1 MVVVL
6 GRARRVLAAVLA
18 LLAPAATLALVP
30 AVAGVA
36 QLATSTPPPTPVLL
50 PNGSTTLSPFPSVL
64 RTPEPSRRPP
74 EISAPSAILAD
85 LDTGQVLYEKA
96 AEEPRPIASLTKI
109 ATALLVMERT
119 RPQDV
124 VTVSPRAAGD
134 GPTPGVSELGLVP
147 GERIPVGALL
157 YALLLQSANDAAVA
171 LAEHVSGTVEGFV
184 RAMNA
189 RVRRLGARD
198 TRFAS
203 PSGLDDAGSSTA
215 RDLVRI
221 TRAVYRLPGFASIVA
236 TRTKQIPAPEGL
248 PPRVVQNRNALL
260 WLYPGAIG
268 VKTGFTSRAGYCV
281 VAAAER
287 GGVRLVAVVL
297 GAPRDA
303 FSDAAALLDHGFSA
317 FERREVLAA
326 GEPLGTVR
334 ISGRPVPVAAGG
346 TLTAL
351 VPRGAEV
358 TRRIVLDPSVA
369 FPPVPGEV
377 VGAVGVSAR
386 DDRLGRVPLVVAS
399 VPEPP
404 IPREGG
410 PWWVRAAA
418 AVVRAAGTVI
428 DALIG

>member
-1 MVVVL
+1 MAGR
-6 GRARRVLAAVLA
+6 GRARRLLAAALAALAPAAVLA
-18 LLAPAATLALVP
+18 LVP
-30 AVAGVA
+30 GVAGVA

-50 PNGSTTLSPFPSVL
+50 PNGSTTLSPFPSSL

-119 RPQDV
+119 SPQDV
-124 VTVSPRAAGD
+124 VTVSARVAGD

-147 GERIPVGALL
+147 GERISVGDLL
-157 YALLLQSANDAAVA
+157 YALLLQSANDAAAA
-171 LAEHVSGTVEGFV
+171 LAEHVSGDVEAFV

-189 RVRRLGARD
+189 RVHRLGALD

-203 PSGLDDAGSSTA
+203 PSGLDDSGSSTA

-221 TRAVYRLPGFASIVA
+221 TRAAYRLPGFASIVA
-236 TRTKQIPAPEGL
+236 TRTKEIPAPDG

-268 VKTGFTSRAGYCV
+268 VKTGFTSRAGYCI

-287 GGVRLVAVVL
+287 GDVRLVAVVL
-297 GAPRDA
+297 GAPAEA
-303 FSDAAALLDHGFSA
+303 FSDAAALLDHGFFA
-317 FERREVLAA
+317 FERRRVVSA
-326 GEPLGTVR
+326 GEALGTVE
-334 ISGRPVPVAAGG
+334 ISGRTVPVAAGG

-351 VPRGAEV
+351 VPRGAEPV
-358 TRRIVLDPSVA
+358 RRIELDPRAA
-369 FPPVPGEV
+369 FPPLPGQ
-377 VGAVGVSAR
+377 AVGTVTVALPDLR
-386 DDRLGRVPLVVAS
+386 IGRVPLVVAS
-399 VPEPP
+399 VPAPP
-404 IPREGG
+404 PPREPG
-410 PWWVRAAA
+410 PWWVRASGSVLRAVG
-418 AVVRAAGTVI
+418 AVV

>member
-1 MVVVL
+1 MDGR
-6 GRARRVLAAVLA
+6 GRARRVLAATLA
-18 LLAPAATLALVP
+18 VLAPAAVLALVP
-30 AVAGVA
+30 GVAGIA

-50 PNGSTTLSPFPSVL
+50 PNGSTTLSPFPTVL

-74 EISAPSAILAD
+74 EISAASAILAD
-85 LDTGQVLYEKA
+85 LDSGQILYEKA
-96 AEEPRPIASLTKI
+96 ADTPRPVASLTKI

-124 VTVSPRAAGD
+124 VTVSEDAAGD
-134 GPTPGVSELGLVP
+134 GPTPGISELGLVP
-147 GERIPVGALL
+147 GERITVGSLL

-171 LAEHVSGTVEGFV
+171 LAEHVSGSVDAFV

-189 RVRRLGARD
+189 RVRRLGATH

-203 PSGLDDAGSSTA
+203 PSGLDDRGSSTA
-215 RDLVRI
+215 RDLLRI
-221 TRAVYRLPGFASIVA
+221 TRAAYRLPGFASIVA
-236 TRTKQIPAPEGL
+236 TRTKEIPTPDGL
-248 PPRVVQNRNALL
+248 PPRLVQNRNALL

-303 FSDAAALLDHGFSA
+303 FSDAAALLDHGFFA
-317 FERREVLAA
+317 FERREVVAA
-326 GEPLGTVR
+326 GEPLGTVE
-334 ISGRPVPVAAGG
+334 ISGRAVPVASGG
-346 TLTAL
+346 SLTAL

-358 TRRIVLDPSVA
+358 TRRLALDPRAA
-369 FPPVPGEV
+369 FPPLPGET
-377 VGAVGVSAR
+377 VGAVRVSAAGLR
-386 DDRLGRVPLVVAS
+386 IGRVPLVVTS
-399 VPEPP
+399 VPAPP
-404 IPREGG
+404 PPREPGS
-410 PWWVRAAA
+410 WWERATRSLL
-418 AVVRAAGTVI
+418 RAAGAVL

>member
-1 MVVVL
+1 VAGR
-6 GRARRVLAAVLA
+6 GRARRLLAAALA
-18 LLAPAATLALVP
+18 ALAPAAVLVLVP
-30 AVAGVA
+30 GVAGVA

-50 PNGSTTLSPFPSVL
+50 PNGSTTLSPFPSSL

-119 RPQDV
+119 SPQDV
-124 VTVSPRAAGD
+124 VTVSARAAGD

-147 GERIPVGALL
+147 GERISVGDLL

-171 LAEHVSGTVEGFV
+171 LAEHVSGDVEAFV

-189 RVRRLGARD
+189 RVHRLGALD

-203 PSGLDDAGSSTA
+203 PSGLDDSGSSTA

-221 TRAVYRLPGFASIVA
+221 TRAAYRLPGFASIVA
-236 TRTKQIPAPEGL
+236 TRTKEIPAPDG

-268 VKTGFTSRAGYCV
+268 VKTGFTSRAGYCI

-297 GAPRDA
+297 GAPADA
-303 FSDAAALLDHGFSA
+303 FSDAAALLDYGFFA
-317 FERREVLAA
+317 FERRQVVSA
-326 GEPLGTVR
+326 GEALGTVE
-334 ISGRPVPVAAGG
+334 ISGRTVPVAAGG
-346 TLTAL
+346 TLIAL
-351 VPRGAEV
+351 VPRGAEPV
-358 TRRIVLDPSVA
+358 RRIELDPRAA
-369 FPPVPGEV
+369 FPPLPGQ
-377 VGAVGVSAR
+377 AVGTVTVALPDLR
-386 DDRLGRVPLVVAS
+386 IGRVPLVVAS
-399 VPEPP
+399 VPAPP
-404 IPREGG
+404 PPREPG
-410 PWWVRAAA
+410 PWWVRASGSVLRAVG
-418 AVVRAAGTVI
+418 AVV